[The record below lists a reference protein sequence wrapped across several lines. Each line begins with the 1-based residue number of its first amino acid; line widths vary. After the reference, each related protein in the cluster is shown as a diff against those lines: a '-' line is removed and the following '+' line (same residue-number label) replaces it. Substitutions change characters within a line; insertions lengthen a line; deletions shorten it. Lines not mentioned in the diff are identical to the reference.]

1 MPALQAIAR
10 RISRSQILADYQ
22 IAFEQASG
30 LPLRFQALDTQAP
43 KSLPFSG
50 YAAENPFCALLS
62 KTQEGC
68 RMCQA
73 VDTKIRRRNGTQP
86 VTEVCLAGLVDTAVP
101 VLVHG
106 TLAGHLRT
114 GQVALQK
121 PEKEHFSRIARTL
134 VDWGLQTDLSR
145 AEEAWFHSKVLE
157 PVQFE
162 AFIQLLKVFA
172 SHIGMA
178 AEQMPAAQQEPG
190 PPVIQKAIDYIA
202 EHQQE
207 DVHIDE
213 VAKTLNVSVFYF
225 CKLFKKATGKT
236 FTEYLAEVRIAK
248 AKNLLLNPHVRIS
261 EAAFESGF
269 QSITHFNRVFRK
281 LTGCSPSAFR
291 ESLRSGWGAES
302 PADHFLVESRG

>member
-1 MPALQAIAR
+1 
-10 RISRSQILADYQ
+10 
-22 IAFEQASG
+22 
-30 LPLRFQALDTQAP
+30 
-43 KSLPFSG
+43 
-50 YAAENPFCALLS
+50 
-62 KTQEGC
+62 
-68 RMCQA
+68 MCQS
-73 VDTKIRRRNGTQP
+73 VDAKIRHRNGTQP
-86 VTEVCLAGLVDTAVP
+86 VTEICLAGLVDTAVP

-106 TLAGHLRT
+106 RLAGHLRT
-114 GQVALQK
+114 GQVALKVPQ
-121 PEKEHFSRIARTL
+121 KEHFSRIARTL
-134 VDWGLQTDLSR
+134 VDWGIQTDLSR

-178 AEQMPAAQQEPG
+178 AEHMPAMQEDAG
-190 PPVIQKAIDYIA
+190 TPVIQRAIDYIA

-207 DVHIDE
+207 DMHIEE

-236 FTEYLAEVRIAK
+236 FTEYLAAVRVAK
-248 AKNLLLNPHVRIS
+248 AKNLLLNPHIRIS

-281 LTGCSPSAFR
+281 LAGCSPSAFR
-291 ESLRSGWGAES
+291 ERVRSEWELENTGAKL
-302 PADHFLVESRG
+302 LVPSTK